1 MRVEHLKRFLLNV
14 LLFAVFFYSNAG
26 VPETKRGRRGG
37 VGTPERG
44 AGDLPEAAVV

>member
-1 MRVEHLKRFLLNV
+1 M
-14 LLFAVFFYSNAG
+14 LFVMVAFVYYSG
-26 VPETKRGRRGG
+26 VPEAKRGRRGG